1 MQHLQKTRG
10 GGCRL
15 WLTSIDLG
23 LLTKSALVDRAVA
36 DAAFALPEGAVDLR
50 AALHRAVLEPD
61 VATLER
67 ILADD
72 CSYVHPSG
80 KVETKAELLAGFKA
94 QDRKYKSIK
103 RDDVVVRIYGSTAI
117 VTGRNTISAEYQGK
131 NYDVQNRFTRVYVK
145 KGGSWRSV
153 AFQQTLVS
161 NP

>member
-1 MQHLQKTRG
+1 MRKIVVIASLIFMASTY
-10 GGCRL
+10 
-15 WLTSIDLG
+15 
-23 LLTKSALVDRAVA
+23 ALNRPDAAKLEKEVLEVDTQRA
-36 DAAFALPEGAVDLR
+36 DAYVNG
-50 AALHRAVLEPD
+50 D

-94 QDRKYKSIK
+94 QDRKYKSIQ
-103 RDDVVVRIYGSTAI
+103 RDDVVVRIYGNTAI

-145 KGGSWRSV
+145 QTGKWRLVAHHGSNI
-153 AFQQTLVS
+153 AQQ
-161 NP
+161 

>member
-1 MQHLQKTRG
+1 MRKIVLIA
-10 GGCRL
+10 
-15 WLTSIDLG
+15 S
-23 LLTKSALVDRAVA
+23 LLFTVSPYAQNRTDTAKLEKEVLEVDTQRA
-36 DAAFALPEGAVDLR
+36 DAYVNG
-50 AALHRAVLEPD
+50 D

-145 KGGSWRSV
+145 QTGKWRLVAHHGSNIP
-153 AFQQTLVS
+153 QQ
-161 NP
+161 

>member
-1 MQHLQKTRG
+1 MRKIVVIAFL
-10 GGCRL
+10 
-15 WLTSIDLG
+15 IFMA
-23 LLTKSALVDRAVA
+23 SAYAQNRTDTAKLEKEVLEVDTQRA
-36 DAAFALPEGAVDLR
+36 DAYVNG
-50 AALHRAVLEPD
+50 D

-103 RDDVVVRIYGSTAI
+103 RDDVVVRIYGHTAI

-131 NYDVQNRFTRVYVK
+131 NYDVQNRFTRVYGKQTGKWRLVAHH
-145 KGGSWRSV
+145 GSNI
-153 AFQQTLVS
+153 AQQ
-161 NP
+161 

>member
-1 MQHLQKTRG
+1 MRQIVLIASLIFTASVYTQNRFDTGK
-10 GGCRL
+10 L
-15 WLTSIDLG
+15 EKEVLE
-23 LLTKSALVDRAVA
+23 VDTQRA
-36 DAAFALPEGAVDLR
+36 DAYVNG
-50 AALHRAVLEPD
+50 D

-103 RDDVVVRIYGSTAI
+103 RDDVVVRIYGNTAI
-117 VTGRNTISAEYQGK
+117 VTGRNSISAEYLGK

-145 KGGSWRSV
+145 QAGGWRLV
-153 AFQQTLVS
+153 AHHGSNIAQQ
-161 NP
+161 

>member
-1 MQHLQKTRG
+1 MIQIVVTASLIFMVSAFAQNR
-10 GGCRL
+10 
-15 WLTSIDLG
+15 IDTAKLEKEV
-23 LLTKSALVDRAVA
+23 LEVDTQRA
-36 DAAFALPEGAVDLR
+36 DAYVNG
-50 AALHRAVLEPD
+50 D

-94 QDRKYKSIK
+94 RDRKYKSIK
-103 RDDVVVRIYGSTAI
+103 RDDVVVRIYGNTAI

-145 KGGSWRSV
+145 QAGKWRLVAHHGSNI
-153 AFQQTLVS
+153 AQQ
-161 NP
+161 